1 MGWLDLI
8 IENPDKGKK
17 KQEAS
22 APSQGQAA
30 KFPESGYVAAQSSVT
45 MPTSV
50 VMPPQTNLS
59 CEPYLATVLEVYDNG
74 FEKLNQPG
82 YDFFEFYKAV
92 TSAGI
97 DNPSVYQMAITMAQT
112 MDKNV
117 SKDNLVSQSDFY
129 VNEIMKVHSQY
140 VEGGTKKRQ
149 ELLSKK
155 ESEKKQLETDLAS
168 LKMQLEAITNQI
180 NLTNSNLMGIDNK
193 YASDLT
199 EVDCKLMA
207 NDVAKDRILVSIEK
221 VKQGLINNVK

>member
-17 KQEAS
+17 QEEANTAS
-22 APSQGQAA
+22 QNEAV
-30 KFPESGYVAAQSSVT
+30 KFPETNYGTQASVSTQAGVA
-45 MPTSV
+45 
-50 VMPPQTNLS
+50 MPPQANPN
-59 CEPYLATVLEVYDNG
+59 CEPHLQKVLEVYDLG

-97 DNPSVYQMAITMAQT
+97 DNPSVYQMALTMAQT
-112 MDKNV
+112 MDKEV
-117 SKDNLVSQSDFY
+117 SKDKLVSQSDFY
-129 VNEIMKVHSQY
+129 VSEIMKVHSQY
-140 VEGGTKKRQ
+140 VEGGTGKRQ

-155 ESEKKQLETDLAS
+155 ENEKRQLETDLAS

-180 NLTNSNLMGIDNK
+180 NLANTNLMGIDNK
-193 YASDLT
+193 YANDLT

-207 NDVAKDRILVSIEK
+207 NDVAKDRILASIEK